1 MGWSVFLKPWFGQPG
16 TVETSYEAPVSTQ
29 ILMSF
34 YQLPWLWLSF
44 SITIQEPT
52 QYLTQPPGCVCWHPS
67 IASLL
72 KVNFDGATFRD
83 FNVAGLGVVIRDSR
97 GRVKASLSEKI
108 NLPPFFDN
116 AEALV
121 AVRAIHF
128 AQDLGLFAL
137 ILDGDS

>member
-1 MGWSVFLKPWFGQPG
+1 
-16 TVETSYEAPVSTQ
+16 
-29 ILMSF
+29 MSF

-97 GRVKASLSEKI
+97 GRVKASL
-108 NLPPFFDN
+108 
-116 AEALV
+116 V